1 MGSPSPPGFNSDP
14 RLRAAYSEA
23 AGIFRIVPAAVARP
37 STLPELIRLLGA
49 AKAAGLPVV
58 PRGGGTGMSGGNVG
72 DGLLLDLRALDDGAI
87 HIDSVGATAV
97 TSAGAACADL
107 VRAAALHGLRLPA
120 TPSSWRHATLG
131 GMVANNAAGVR
142 SFRYGSV
149 RPWVEA
155 VTLVTADGERTV
167 LERGKRPDPLIPAVA
182 RFEAVAGPAIRAE
195 ADRIRT
201 SWPMTRKN
209 SCGYALT
216 EWLRTGDLLD
226 LVIGAEGTLG
236 VITSIRWRLAPIPA
250 SRAGLRLAVGDD
262 ASLTTALT
270 RLADSSASAVEVLD
284 RTFLSFVREA
294 LPAGAQDLAR
304 RASAMLLIEFEGTET
319 EVQEAAAEWASRLE
333 PLALDLRVA
342 VDAHELDDLW
352 EIRHAASPLLAR
364 LDDGLRSL
372 QVIEDGC
379 VPPAR
384 LAEYLGA
391 LRAIAA
397 RHGVQVVL
405 FGHAGDANVHANL
418 LVDVRQPDWEAQVQA
433 VFDDASCAQV
443 ALGGTPAGEHGA
455 GRLRAGLLPRVYGRE
470 IVALFAAVKAAFDPD
485 GMMNP
490 GVIIGTGAGRLT
502 FKAGAGAPPL
512 PPDIEAGLRDMEK
525 AGAWDRDRYAL
536 ASAGSSSFASGD
548 P

>member
-1 MGSPSPPGFNSDP
+1 MGSPSSPTFNFDS
-14 RLRAAYSEA
+14 RLRAAYSEG
-23 AGIFRIVPAAVARP
+23 AGIFRIVPAAVAQP
-37 STLPELIRLLGA
+37 TTVPELTSLLRA

-72 DGLLLDLRALDDGAI
+72 EGVVLDLRALDDGAV
-87 HIDSVGATAV
+87 HVDSLAGTAV
-97 TSAGAACADL
+97 TSAGATCAAL
-107 VRAAALHGLRLPA
+107 VRTAALHGLRLPA
-120 TPSSWRHATLG
+120 TPSSWRYATLG
-131 GMVANNAAGVR
+131 GMVASNAAGVR

-149 RPWVEA
+149 RSWVEA
-155 VTLVTADGERTV
+155 LTLVTADGERTV
-167 LERGKRPDPLIPAVA
+167 LERGKGANPVTPAVS
-182 RFEAVAGPAIRAE
+182 RFEETVAPAIRAE
-195 ADRIRT
+195 AERIRT

-209 SCGYALT
+209 SCGYALDA
-216 EWLRTGDLLD
+216 WLRSGDLLD

-236 VITSIRWRLAPIPA
+236 VITAIRWRLMPIPA
-250 SRAGLRLAVGDD
+250 TRAGLRVAVADD
-262 ASLTTALT
+262 AGLSTALA

-284 RTFLSFVREA
+284 RTFLGFVLET
-294 LPAGAQDLAR
+294 LPPEEQEVAR
-304 RASAMLLIEFEGTET
+304 QASAMLLIEFEGSAA
-319 EVQEAAAEWASRLE
+319 EVQDAAAEWASRLE

-342 VDAHELDDLW
+342 IDAHELDNLW

-364 LDDGLRSL
+364 LGEGLRSM

-418 LVDVRQPDWEAQVQA
+418 LVDIRQPGWEAQVRA
-433 VFDDASCAQV
+433 VFDDASCAQI

-470 IVALFAAVKAAFDPD
+470 IVGLFTAVKQAFDPE

-490 GVIIGTGAGRLT
+490 GVILPAADARLT
-502 FKAGAGAPPL
+502 FKAAAQPGL
-512 PPDIEAGLRDMEK
+512 PADIEAGLRDMER
-525 AGAWDRDRYAL
+525 AGAWDRDRVAL
-536 ASAGSSSFASGD
+536 AAPGPAASSIRQ

>member
-1 MGSPSPPGFNSDP
+1 MGSPSSPGFDRDL
-14 RLRAAYSEA
+14 RLRAAYSEG

-37 STLPELIRLLGA
+37 STLPELIGLLGE
-49 AKAAGLPVV
+49 AKTAGLAVV

-72 DGLLLDLRALDDGAI
+72 AGLLLDLSALEDGAI
-87 HIDSVGATAV
+87 HIDSLAATAV

-120 TPSSWRHATLG
+120 TPSSWRYATLG

-149 RPWVEA
+149 RSWVEA

-167 LERGKRPDPLIPAVA
+167 LERGKRPDPVTPAVA
-182 RFEAVAGPAIRAE
+182 RFEAVVAPAIRAE
-195 ADRIRT
+195 AERIRT
-201 SWPMTRKN
+201 SWPLTRKN
-209 SCGYALT
+209 SCGYALD

-262 ASLTTALT
+262 ASLSTALA

-284 RTFLSFVREA
+284 RTFLGFVREA
-294 LPAGAQDLAR
+294 LPAEAQDLAR
-304 RASAMLLIEFEGTET
+304 RASAMLLIEFEGTEAG
-319 EVQEAAAEWASRLE
+319 VQDAAAEWASRLE
-333 PLALDLRVA
+333 PLAIDLRVA
-342 VDAHELDDLW
+342 IDAHELDNLW
-352 EIRHAASPLLAR
+352 DIRHAASPLLAR
-364 LDDGLRSL
+364 LDDGLRSM
-372 QVIEDGC
+372 QVVEDGC

-418 LVDVRQPDWEAQVQA
+418 LVDVRQPDWETQVQA
-433 VFDDASCAQV
+433 VFDEASCAQI

-455 GRLRAGLLPRVYGRE
+455 GRLRAGLLPRVYGQE
-470 IVALFAAVKAAFDPD
+470 IVGLFAAVKAAFDPD
-485 GMMNP
+485 GVMNP
-490 GVIIGTGAGRLT
+490 GVIIEAGAGRLA
-502 FKAGAGAPPL
+502 FKTGSGAPPL

-536 ASAGSSSFASGD
+536 AAGALSSTGRS

>member
-1 MGSPSPPGFNSDP
+1 MGSQPSPGFSRDP
-14 RLRAAYSEA
+14 RLRAAYSEG

-37 STLPELIRLLGA
+37 TTLPELIGLLAA

-72 DGLLLDLRALDDGAI
+72 EGLLLDLGGLDDGAI
-87 HIDSVGATAV
+87 HIDSLAAVAV
-97 TSAGAACADL
+97 TSAGAVCADL

-120 TPSSWRHATLG
+120 TPSSWRYATLG

-167 LERGKRPDPLIPAVA
+167 LERGKRPDPVIPAVA
-182 RFEAVAGPAIRAE
+182 RFEAVAAPAIRAE
-195 ADRIRT
+195 AERIRT
-201 SWPMTRKN
+201 SWPLTRKN
-209 SCGYALT
+209 SCGYALD

-262 ASLTTALT
+262 ASLSAALA
-270 RLADSSASAVEVLD
+270 RLADSPASAVEVLD
-284 RTFLSFVREA
+284 RTFLGFVRGA
-294 LPAGAQDLAR
+294 LPAEEQDLAG
-304 RASAMLLIEFEGTET
+304 RASAVLLIEFEGAEA
-319 EVQEAAAEWASRLE
+319 EVQDRAAEWASRLE

-342 VDAHELDDLW
+342 IDAHELDNLW

-364 LDDGLRSL
+364 LDDGLRSM
-372 QVIEDGC
+372 QVVEDGC

-418 LVDVRQPDWEAQVQA
+418 LVDVRQPDWETRVQA
-433 VFDDASCAQV
+433 VFDDASCAQI

-455 GRLRAGLLPRVYGRE
+455 GRLRVGLLPRVYGRE
-470 IVALFAAVKAAFDPD
+470 IVGLFAVVKAAFDPD

-490 GVIIGTGAGRLT
+490 GVIIGAGTGRLT
-502 FKAGAGAPPL
+502 FKAGSGAPAL

-536 ASAGSSSFASGD
+536 AAPGSPSVTSRG

>member
-1 MGSPSPPGFNSDP
+1 MGPPPPPGFNCDP

-72 DGLLLDLRALDDGAI
+72 DGLLLDLSALDDGAI
-87 HIDSVGATAV
+87 HIDSLAATAV

-120 TPSSWRHATLG
+120 TPSSWRYATLG

-149 RPWVEA
+149 RSWVEA
-155 VTLVTADGERTV
+155 ITLVTADGERTV

-182 RFEAVAGPAIRAE
+182 RFDAVAGPAIRSE

-209 SCGYALT
+209 SCGYALD

-294 LPAGAQDLAR
+294 LPEGAQDLAR
-304 RASAMLLIEFEGTET
+304 RASAMLLIEFEGTEA
-319 EVQEAAAEWASRLE
+319 EVQDAAAEWASRLE

-342 VDAHELDDLW
+342 IDAHELDDLW

-418 LVDVRQPDWEAQVQA
+418 LVDVRQPDWETQVQA
-433 VFDDASCAQV
+433 VFDDASCAQI

-470 IVALFAAVKAAFDPD
+470 IVGLFAAVKAAFDPD

-490 GVIIGTGAGRLT
+490 GVITGVGSGRLA
-502 FKAGAGAPPL
+502 FKAGPGAPPL

-525 AGAWDRDRYAL
+525 VGAWDRDRYAL
-536 ASAGSSSFASGD
+536 AAAGVPPSASRCA
-548 P
+548 

>member
-1 MGSPSPPGFNSDP
+1 MGPPPPPGFNCDP
-14 RLRAAYSEA
+14 RLRAAYSEG

-72 DGLLLDLRALDDGAI
+72 DGLLLDLRALDDGAV
-87 HIDSVGATAV
+87 HIDSVAATAV
-97 TSAGAACADL
+97 TSAGAICADL

-120 TPSSWRHATLG
+120 TPSSWRYATLG

-149 RPWVEA
+149 RSWVEA
-155 VTLVTADGERTV
+155 VTLVTVDGERTV

-195 ADRIRT
+195 VDRIRT

-209 SCGYALT
+209 SCGYALD

-294 LPAGAQDLAR
+294 LPSEAQDLAR
-304 RASAMLLIEFEGTET
+304 RASAMLLIEFEGTEA
-319 EVQEAAAEWASRLE
+319 EVQDAAAEWASRLE

-342 VDAHELDDLW
+342 IDAHELDDLW

-418 LVDVRQPDWEAQVQA
+418 LVDVRQPDWETQVQA

-490 GVIIGTGAGRLT
+490 GVIIGAGAGRLA

-525 AGAWDRDRYAL
+525 AAAWDRDRYAL
-536 ASAGSSSFASGD
+536 ASAGFPSFASRD